1 MTFGAVLSSDYSDRV
16 GALLAA
22 VCLWGSRQQREDYCD
37 GGLLLPQ
44 PSGPKD
50 ISLSRY
56 VFTDRITLI
65 KKDFSYF
72 FCAHSRRKANQHHS
86 RTCIRLLVFHCMCV
100 WGRWMRSWCISKLSL
115 DLFIIFLLQR
125 EAEGEKLWGVP
136 WLKIR
141 LNQMLVPRVVTP
153 VHLQR
158 DMPPSNICIIRPMF
172 LFLNS

>member
-1 MTFGAVLSSDYSDRV
+1 MFDIWCCLCSDYSDRV

-44 PSGPKD
+44 PFGPKD

-65 KKDFSYF
+65 KNDSSFF
-72 FCAHSRRKANQHHS
+72 FCACSKSKANQVAHAY
-86 RTCIRLLVFHCMCV
+86 TCIHWLGFCSMCV
-100 WGRWMRSWCISKLSL
+100 GGQMMRSWCISKLSL

-136 WLKIR
+136 WLRIKQ
-141 LNQMLVPRVVTP
+141 NQMLVPRVVTP
-153 VHLQR
+153 VHFEK
-158 DMPPSNICIIRPMF
+158 DMPPSIICSTN
-172 LFLNS
+172 LFP